1 MTHANKHNILYN
13 LQFGFRENRSCE
25 TQLLGFVYLRKSY
38 GYAPESRGWGT
49 AALLAAFEAE
59 RAYLETEAKIKF
71 LLTYSLDHTKID
83 PHAMIFTIH
92 HLHFQFKGFQY
103 IF

>member
-1 MTHANKHNILYN
+1 MLCPYQAVRGGGTDYAH
-13 LQFGFRENRSCE
+13 
-25 TQLLGFVYLRKSY
+25 LLDLFYLRKPC
-38 GYAPESRGWGT
+38 GYAPGSRGWGT

-83 PHAMIFTIH
+83 PHAIFTIH
-92 HLHFQFKGFQY
+92 HLHFQFKGF
-103 IF
+103 